1 MSAEQVS
8 IVDFSQP
15 AATSDFLPCPPLLL
29 SHQAGWQNI
38 HLARYR
44 LPAWE
49 IPEIASPQHTIILS
63 RAQQPTLSEM
73 IFEGKVRTLQHQRN
87 IACISI
93 IPADLPMSINWN
105 QEIEFTHCYL
115 DRTFVERVA
124 YESVHPDRTEID
136 LTTIKLDPLI
146 WQIGSS
152 LTTVLETA
160 PQHSRFYADSM
171 ATALAAH
178 LLQFYATQK
187 HVLRADPERLS
198 PSALNLAIEYINAH
212 LSEDISLVAL
222 AIELGV
228 SQYYL
233 CQSFKKSIGMTPH
246 KYLIQQR
253 IERSQQLL
261 QQPDLTILDI
271 AIACG
276 FANSSHFAKC
286 FRQQLGIS
294 PSQFRAI

>member
-1 MSAEQVS
+1 MSAESVS

-15 AATSDFLPCPPLLL
+15 AATSAFLPCPPLLL
-29 SHQAGWQNI
+29 SHQSGWQNI

-73 IFEGKVRTLQHQRN
+73 LVEGKVTTIQHQKN
-87 IACISI
+87 VAVISI
-93 IPADLPMSINWN
+93 LPADVPISVNWN
-105 QEIEFTHCYL
+105 REVEFTHCYL
-115 DRTFVERVA
+115 DRTFIERVA

-136 LTTIKLDPLI
+136 LTTIELDPLI
-146 WQIGSS
+146 WQIGTS
-152 LTTVLETA
+152 LTTVLETS

-178 LLQFYATQK
+178 LLQFYAKQK
-187 HVLRADPERLS
+187 HILCADPAGLS
-198 PSALNLAIEYINAH
+198 QSTLNLAIDYINAH

-222 AIELGV
+222 ALELGI

-233 CQSFKKSIGMTPH
+233 CQSFKRSIGMTPSS
-246 KYLIQQR
+246 IS
-253 IERSQQLL
+253 RSLVDS
-261 QQPDLTILDI
+261 PTPAILPSV
-271 AIACG
+271 
-276 FANSSHFAKC
+276 FASS
-286 FRQQLGIS
+286 
-294 PSQFRAI
+294 

>member
-1 MSAEQVS
+1 MSTEKVP

-15 AATSDFLPCPPLLL
+15 AATSVFLPRPPILL
-29 SHQAGWQNI
+29 SHQYGWQNI
-38 HLARYR
+38 HLARYQ

-49 IPEIASPQHTIILS
+49 IPEIVSPQHTLILS
-63 RAQQPTLSEM
+63 RTQQPTLSE
-73 IFEGKVRTLQHQRN
+73 IVCEGNIIPIQHQKN

-93 IPADLPMSINWN
+93 IPADLPMSVNWN
-105 QEIEFTHCYL
+105 QEVEFTHVYL
-115 DRTFVERVA
+115 DQAFVEQVA
-124 YESVHPDRTEID
+124 YESIDPDRTEIK
-136 LTTIKLDPLI
+136 LTTIEIDPLI
-146 WQIGSS
+146 WQIGSA

-178 LLQFYATQK
+178 LLQFYATHKQ
-187 HVLRADPERLS
+187 VLRADPNGLS
-198 PSALNLAIEYINAH
+198 QSGLDRAIEYINAH

-233 CQSFKKSIGMTPH
+233 CQSFKKSMGMTPH

-253 IERSQQLL
+253 VERSQQLL
-261 QQPDLTILDI
+261 KHPDLSILEI

-294 PSQFRAI
+294 PTQFRSI

>member
-1 MSAEQVS
+1 MSPEKVS

-15 AATSDFLPCPPLLL
+15 AATSDFLPCPPILL
-29 SHQAGWQNI
+29 SHQSGWQNI
-38 HLARYR
+38 HLARYQ

-49 IPEIASPQHTIILS
+49 IPEIASPQHTIILA
-63 RAQQPTLSEM
+63 RAKQPTLSEIM
-73 IFEGKVRTLQHQRN
+73 FEGKVLKLQHQRN
-87 IACISI
+87 IANISI
-93 IPADLPMSINWN
+93 VPADLPISVNWN
-105 QEIEFTHCYL
+105 QEVEFTHCYL

-136 LTTIKLDPLI
+136 LTTIELDPLI

-152 LTTVLETA
+152 LATVLETA

-178 LLQFYATQK
+178 LLQFYTTQK
-187 HVLRADPERLS
+187 HVLRADPDGLS
-198 PSALNLAIEYINAH
+198 PSALDLAIEYINAH

-222 AIELGV
+222 ATELGV

-233 CQSFKKSIGMTPH
+233 CQSFKRSIGMTPH

-253 IERSQQLL
+253 VERSVQLL
-261 QQPDLTILDI
+261 KCPDITILEI

-294 PSQFRAI
+294 PTQFRSI

>member
-38 HLARYR
+38 HLARYH

-63 RAQQPTLSEM
+63 RAKQPTLSEM
-73 IFEGKVRTLQHQRN
+73 KLEDRVITLQHQKN

-93 IPADLPMSINWN
+93 VPADVPISVNWN

-115 DRTFVERVA
+115 ARTFVERVA
-124 YESVHPDRTEID
+124 YESVDPDRMEIN
-136 LTTIKLDPLI
+136 LTTIQLDPLI
-146 WQIGSS
+146 WQIGSA

-160 PQHSRFYADSM
+160 PQQSRFYADSL

-178 LLQFYATQK
+178 LLQFYSTQK
-187 HVLRADPERLS
+187 NVLRADPQGLS
-198 PSALNLAIEYINAH
+198 ASTLNLAIEYINAH

-222 AIELGV
+222 AAELGV

-233 CQSFKKSIGMTPH
+233 CQSFKRSIGMTPH

-253 IERSQQLL
+253 VERSQQLL
-261 QQPDLTILDI
+261 QQPDLSILDI
-271 AIACG
+271 AVACG

-286 FRQQLGIS
+286 FRQQIGIS
-294 PSQFRAI
+294 PTEFRSI

>member
-1 MSAEQVS
+1 MSVEKVS
-8 IVDFSQP
+8 IIDFSQP
-15 AATSDFLPCPPLLL
+15 AATSAFLPRPPILL
-29 SHQAGWQNI
+29 SHQSGWQNI
-38 HLARYR
+38 NLARYQ

-63 RAQQPTLSEM
+63 RAQQPTLSE
-73 IFEGKVRTLQHQRN
+73 IVLEGKVTHLQHQKN

-93 IPADLPMSINWN
+93 VPADLPLSVNWN

-115 DRTFVERVA
+115 DKTFVERVA
-124 YESVHPDRTEID
+124 YESIDPDRTEIN
-136 LTTIKLDPLI
+136 LTTIELDPLI
-146 WQIGSS
+146 WQIGSA
-152 LTTVLETA
+152 LATVLETA

-178 LLQFYATQK
+178 LLQFYATRK
-187 HVLRADPERLS
+187 HVLRAEPDGLS
-198 PSALNLAIEYINAH
+198 PSGLDLAIEYINAH

-253 IERSQQLL
+253 VERSQQLL
-261 QQPDLTILDI
+261 KHPDLTILDV

-294 PSQFRAI
+294 PTEFRSI